1 MLSEINF
8 TLEKSLRARTQ
19 RRLGSS
25 QQFLYSRYL
34 FLTAKSL
41 LEKHAHL
48 QMQVLQLT
56 ARSSN
61 ETLNLKVLPLT
72 MKDAHYKSLFSSPG
86 SQQTRNRWSKTLW
99 RSSFTTKALPPS
111 SHALLQ
117 MPPTHTL
124 TTDKGARPFHS
135 MVFPEHTATVLVPAN
150 RCSLPLAFF
159 SNNST
164 FLKESTVLAPRAAKC
179 YSI

>member
-1 MLSEINF
+1 M
-8 TLEKSLRARTQ
+8 RVRTQ

-25 QQFLYSRYL
+25 QQPLHSRFL

-41 LEKHAHL
+41 PEKHAHL
-48 QMQVLQLT
+48 QTQALQLT

-72 MKDAHYKSLFSSPG
+72 TKDAHYKNLFSKAQGLNKHAIGGQRLFGGVPSQPRLCPKFPSPATNAPYTHSPLTKEPGPFTAG
-86 SQQTRNRWSKTLW
+86 SFQSPQQQFWL
-99 RSSFTTKALPPS
+99 
-111 SHALLQ
+111 
-117 MPPTHTL
+117 
-124 TTDKGARPFHS
+124 
-135 MVFPEHTATVLVPAN
+135 PAN

-164 FLKESTVLAPRAAKC
+164 FLKESTVLAPKSCQVLSHLGR
-179 YSI
+179 